1 MKPFIPLLLALIFPL
16 IANATQE
23 RSQLSNQPRQ
33 TIAVVLA
40 GGGAKGAAHVGVL
53 KRLEELRIPVDYIT
67 GTSIGAYVGGL
78 YATGLSASDIENI
91 LTTQDWNQGYTDR
104 ISRSDRSIRSK
115 SKGDRYQVHTDLG
128 IHSTS
133 IQASNGMLQGQS
145 MLKLLRQTTGN
156 ITKLESFDELAIPYR
171 AVATNINTMEADVLD
186 SGYLPDAMM
195 ASMSIPALLPPFEIN
210 GQKYVDGGV
219 TNNMPIVA
227 AKRMGGDII
236 IAIDVSSNY
245 SDQADIHGMAD
256 MLNQLSIHMVK
267 RSTDN
272 QINTLTVRDIYLKPD
287 VGHIETTDFSA
298 MPFALEKGYQS
309 TARVLDKLMAL
320 SVSDEEY
327 QKYQN
332 DKRQRREQLFEVDTF
347 VIHEIEIQN
356 RSHYALDRLYHQLDL
371 SQGQVYSAQ
380 DVEAAIDSLYS
391 LDNFELVTYQIERN
405 EGKTKLHVNV
415 KEKSWGPNYLDF
427 RIHIEEDFNANSI
440 YSVGAV
446 THFTNIN
453 KEGGEAWL
461 GVDLGTSKRVD
472 AEYVQPITLAN
483 KLTWGASLHYFSD
496 TGNIL
501 FDPDEKSVNQGS
513 NDFIPYDKKSF
524 ITEFELT
531 FNAALWHEVSVGY
544 TFESG
549 DTSITPMPSLGEV
562 DYQRHGVYGRYQ
574 FDTLDDLTFPRS
586 GFLAKVDIHQ
596 YEDDYQVSG
605 AQSEQPNTRE
615 LDSTIRIVESFG
627 RHTLD
632 TKLEYALIDTDDDAI
647 AVTPVRLGG
656 FLNLSGLPRDSLAGK
671 EKVYSSL
678 SYRYQW
684 LENDFGLFQ
693 SPVYLGASVEKGGVW
708 QDTSLKVQDVDL
720 YKSGAAFVGVDSP
733 IGTIVLSYSR
743 VNSGNDAVYFII
755 GTPFP

>member
-23 RSQLSNQPRQ
+23 RSQLSNQTRQ

-227 AKRMGGDII
+227 AKRMGADII

-309 TARVLDKLMAL
+309 TARVLDKLIAL

-332 DKRQRREQLFEVDTF
+332 DKRQRREQLFEIDTF
-347 VIHEIEIQN
+347 FIHEIEIQN
-356 RSHYALDRLYHQLDL
+356 RSHYALDTLYHQLGL
-371 SQGQVYSAQ
+371 SQGKVYSAQ
-380 DVEAAIDSLYS
+380 DVEAAVDSLYS

-440 YSVGAV
+440 YSIGAV
-446 THFTNIN
+446 THFTSIN

-472 AEYVQPITLAN
+472 AEYLQPLTLAN
-483 KLTWGASLHYFSD
+483 KLTWGAGLHYFSD

-501 FDPDEKSVNQGS
+501 FSPDEKSVNQGS

-544 TFESG
+544 SFESG

-596 YEDDYQVSG
+596 YKDDYQVSG

-684 LENDFGLFQ
+684 FENDFGLFQ
-693 SPVYLGASVEKGGVW
+693 SPVYLGASIEKGGVW

-743 VNSGNDAVYFII
+743 VNSGNDALYFII

>member
-227 AKRMGGDII
+227 AKRMGADII

-309 TARVLDKLMAL
+309 TARVLDKLIAL

-332 DKRQRREQLFEVDTF
+332 DKRRRREQLFEVDTF

-356 RSHYALDRLYHQLDL
+356 RSHYALDTLYHQLGL
-371 SQGQVYSAQ
+371 SQGKVYSAQ
-380 DVEAAIDSLYS
+380 DVEAAVDSLYS

-440 YSVGAV
+440 YSIGAV

-453 KEGGEAWL
+453 NEGGEAWL

-472 AEYVQPITLAN
+472 AEYVQPLTLAN
-483 KLTWGASLHYFSD
+483 KLTWGAGLHYFSD

-501 FDPDEKSVNQGS
+501 FDPDEKLVNQGN

-531 FNAALWHEVSVGY
+531 FNAALWHEISVGY
-544 TFESG
+544 NFEYG

-596 YEDDYQVSG
+596 YNDDYQVSG
-605 AQSEQPNTRE
+605 TQSEQPTTRE